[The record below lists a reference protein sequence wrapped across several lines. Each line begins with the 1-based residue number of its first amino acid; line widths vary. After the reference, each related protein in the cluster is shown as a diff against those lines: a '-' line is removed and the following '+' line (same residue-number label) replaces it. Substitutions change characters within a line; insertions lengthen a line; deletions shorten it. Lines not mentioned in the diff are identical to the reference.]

1 MLFPPKL
8 EALLSALRR
17 LPGVGPRTAQRM
29 ALHILERDRDGGKE
43 LSRAMESA
51 LEGVGHCSRCRMF
64 AEDDLCPV
72 CGSRDRD
79 ASLLCIVETPA
90 DMVAI
95 EESAVYRGHYF
106 VLMGRLA
113 PLDGIG
119 PDEIGAHLLEERLG
133 EGGIRE
139 VIVATGATVE
149 GEATAAW
156 LAALARDHGISATRI
171 AHGVPVGGDLEY
183 VDSGTLSAAL
193 AARTVM
199 GPD

>member
-8 EALLSALRR
+8 EALLAALRH

-29 ALHILERDRDGGKE
+29 ALHILERDRDGGQD
-43 LSRAMESA
+43 LARSLGAA
-51 LEGVGHCSRCRMF
+51 LDGIKHCQRCRMF
-64 AEDDLCPV
+64 AEEDLCPV
-72 CGSRDRD
+72 CSGRNRD
-79 ASLLCIVETPA
+79 AGLLCVVETPA
-90 DMVAI
+90 DLVAI
-95 EESAVYRGHYF
+95 EESAVYRGQYF

-119 PDEIGAHLLEERLG
+119 PDEIGGPLLEARLN

-139 VIVATGATVE
+139 MIVATGATVE
-149 GEATAAW
+149 GEATAVW
-156 LAALARDHGISATRI
+156 LAALARDRGIHASRI

-193 AARTVM
+193 SARTAM